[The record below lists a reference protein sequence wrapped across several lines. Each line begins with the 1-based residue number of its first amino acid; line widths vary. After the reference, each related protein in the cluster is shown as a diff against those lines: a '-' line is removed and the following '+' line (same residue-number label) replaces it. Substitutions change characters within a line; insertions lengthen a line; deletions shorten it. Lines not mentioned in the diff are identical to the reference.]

1 MFAVVMSEV
10 SRIEKEQQAKA
21 NAKARSRGR

>member
-21 NAKARSRGR
+21 NAKAHSRRR